1 MKNIYAITTAA
12 LTSTDENDVYA
23 GGHHIAEHILERG
36 RKYPDA
42 KEDAYY
48 FLKAHKEITGD
59 TCTLERQVQLTNIIA
74 SIINEA

>member
-12 LTSTDENDVYA
+12 LISTDENDVYA

-42 KEDAYY
+42 KEDA
-48 FLKAHKEITGD
+48 
-59 TCTLERQVQLTNIIA
+59 
-74 SIINEA
+74 